1 MSATDA
7 PPRATCRMVTTPT
20 RYLLRWHT
28 ADPELWPE
36 LLRDFR
42 ACFPRHG
49 DAVWRTAGKCWSVP
63 RKHRRRLERWL
74 DTWFKGDALRM
85 EDADAGDLDADDE
98 PPPKTR
104 RRLPATPAGPAPL
117 AAAYACLHLL
127 PTAPPEL
134 VRHAHRLAAGAHHPD
149 RGGTAARMATINAAI
164 ETIRA
169 HQEEN

>member
-1 MSATDA
+1 MSATEA

-42 ACFPRHG
+42 ATFPRHG
-49 DAVWRTAGKCWSVP
+49 DAVWRTADKCWSVP
-63 RKHRRRLERWL
+63 RKHRRRLERWS
-74 DTWFKGDALRM
+74 DTWFPGGALRM
-85 EDADAGDLDADDE
+85 EEADAGDLGDDE

-104 RRLPATPAGPAPL
+104 RRLPATVADHDPL
-117 AAAYACLHLL
+117 ATAYAALHLL

-134 VRHAHRLAAGAHHPD
+134 VQVAHRWAARAHHPD
-149 RGGTAARMATINAAI
+149 RGGTAARMSAINAAI

-169 HQEEN
+169 HQKGE

>member
-1 MSATDA
+1 MSATEA

-42 ACFPRHG
+42 ATFPRHG
-49 DAVWRTAGKCWSVP
+49 DAVWRTADKCWSVP

-74 DTWFKGDALRM
+74 DTWFPGDALQL
-85 EDADAGDLDADDE
+85 EEADAGDLGDDNK
-98 PPPKTR
+98 PPHER
-104 RRLPATPAGPAPL
+104 GRLPATPAGPDPL

-134 VRHAHRLAAGAHHPD
+134 VQVAHRWAARAHHPD
-149 RGGTAARMATINAAI
+149 HGGTAARMSAINAAI
-164 ETIRA
+164 EIIRA
-169 HQEEN
+169 H